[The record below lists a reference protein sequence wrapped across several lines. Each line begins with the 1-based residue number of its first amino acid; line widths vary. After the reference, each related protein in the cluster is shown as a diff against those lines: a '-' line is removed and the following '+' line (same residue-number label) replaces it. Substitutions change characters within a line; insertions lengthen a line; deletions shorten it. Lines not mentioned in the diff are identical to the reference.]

1 MDPPT
6 VFLSYSHDSP
16 EHEAAVLALS
26 KQLRQDGCNV
36 VIDQEQR
43 WVAEGWTLWMR
54 HQIEQAD
61 FVLIVCTEIYQR
73 RAEGEEEP
81 PVGAGASWEGAII
94 RVDLYEAN
102 GRNNKFIPVLIHK
115 EDKIHRP
122 FFLRDYP
129 YFLASDRDG
138 YANLCAVLKGN
149 KPKSSAGP
157 SVWNIPPSNPYFFGR
172 QQYLDNL
179 RATLAAGGQPL
190 ALNGLGGMGNTQA
203 ALKYADLYQDEYSAG
218 LWAVA
223 DSNENLISSFAE
235 FARLLDLPEKN
246 DKEIDKAAAAA
257 TRWLESGPG
266 GRWLLIL
273 DNVEDWDVVKG
284 WIPRIRAGH
293 VIITTRLQYT
303 GTFARGLD
311 LPKMT
316 VDEGG
321 GFLLYRGKIDRPG
334 DGDWSA
340 AKSISEEL
348 GGLPLGLEQAGAYI
362 EEASLSPEEY
372 LALYR
377 REGKKLR
384 ARAGASAD
392 HDTVTR
398 TFTLIAEKLGQR
410 AGKIVRVAACLAPDA
425 IPEDVLAAGDEP
437 GTEFRDAVA
446 DAARYSLIRRN
457 PTARTIY
464 IHRLVQD
471 VVKDGMDE
479 RSMLYWIGQTADS
492 LSRSFPENVD
502 IEGWSFL
509 DRLLPHARIVAGEVL
524 RLSIE
529 SYGAMSLL
537 NKTAWYLRERAQ
549 YTEAEPLAKRVR
561 EIREKTVGP
570 EHPDTISSLNNLG
583 ELYES
588 QGQYREAETILRR
601 ALEMSQK
608 ALGPDH
614 PGTATVL
621 HNLAGI
627 YRRRGLCKE
636 AESASSRALGILEK
650 VLGTDHPRIAP
661 ALNVL
666 AGIHI
671 DQGSYNEAEQLSK
684 RALAILEKTW
694 SDQPDTAV
702 CLNNLAEVYRRQGQY
717 TEAEA
722 LSKRALAIREKT
734 LGPNH
739 PHVAANL
746 NNLAAICGV
755 QGRLNEAEALLKRAL
770 EISEKALGP
779 DHPDIARCLGN
790 LAALYTSR
798 GNFLHAAPPL
808 ARALAIA
815 EKAHGVD
822 HPDVAKLAMEYSMA
836 LQRLGRGHD
845 AHKVRTRF
853 KVKP

>member
-1 MDPPT
+1 
-6 VFLSYSHDSP
+6 
-16 EHEAAVLALS
+16 VLALS

-36 VIDQEQR
+36 IIDQEQR

-54 HQIEQAD
+54 HQIAQAD
-61 FVLIVCTEIYQR
+61 FVLVVCTEIYQR

-102 GRNNKFIPVLIHK
+102 GRNNKFIPVLMHK

-122 FFLRDYP
+122 FFLHDYP
-129 YFLASDRDG
+129 HFLATDRDG
-138 YANLCAVLKGN
+138 YAKLCVVLKGN
-149 KPKSSAGP
+149 KPKSSVGP
-157 SVWNIPPSNPYFFGR
+157 AIWNIPPSNPYFFGR
-172 QQYLDNL
+172 QQYIENL
-179 RATLAAGGQPL
+179 RAALAAGSHPP
-190 ALNGLGGMGNTQA
+190 ALNGLGGMGKTQT
-203 ALKYADLYQDEYSAG
+203 ALKYADLHRDEYSAG

-223 DSNENLISSFAE
+223 NSHENLVSSFAE
-235 FARLLDLPEKN
+235 FAKLLNLPEKN
-246 DKEIDKAAAAA
+246 DKEIGNAAAAA
-257 TRWLESGPG
+257 RRWLESKNESG

-273 DNVEDWDVVKG
+273 DNVEDWEIVRG
-284 WIPRIRAGH
+284 WVPRIKTGH
-293 VIITTRLQYT
+293 VVITTRLQYT
-303 GTFARGLD
+303 GTFARGFD

-316 VDEGG
+316 ADEGG
-321 GFLLYRGKIDRPG
+321 GFLLYRGKIDHPSG
-334 DGDWSA
+334 ADCSA

-362 EEASLSPEEY
+362 EEARLSPEEY

-410 AGKIVRVAACLAPDA
+410 AGKILRMAACLAPDA
-425 IPEDVLAAGDEP
+425 IPEEVLAAGDEP

-446 DAARYSLIRRN
+446 DAARCSLIRRN
-457 PTARTIY
+457 PAARTID

-479 RSMLYWIGQTADS
+479 RSMLYWIGRAADS
-492 LSRSFPENVD
+492 LSRGFPEKVD
-502 IEGWSFL
+502 IEGWPLF
-509 DRLLPHARIVAGEVL
+509 DRLLPHARTVAAEVL

-529 SYGAMSLL
+529 SDGATSLL
-537 NKTAWYLRERAQ
+537 HKTAWYLRERAQ
-549 YTEAEPLAKRVR
+549 YNEAEPLLKRAL
-561 EIREKTVGP
+561 EILEKTVGS
-570 EHPDTISSLNNLG
+570 EHPNTAVSLNNLG
-583 ELYES
+583 ELYKS
-588 QGQYREAETILRR
+588 QGQYREAEPLLRR
-601 ALEMSQK
+601 ALEISQK
-608 ALGPDH
+608 ALGPHH
-614 PGTATVL
+614 PETAKIL
-621 HNLAGI
+621 NNLAGI
-627 YRRRGLCKE
+627 YRRQGLCKE

-650 VLGTDHPRIAP
+650 VLGPDHPDTARS
-661 ALNVL
+661 LNIL

-671 DQGSYNEAEQLSK
+671 DQGAYDQAGRLSK
-684 RALAILEKTW
+684 RALAILEKVG

-717 TEAEA
+717 GEAQA
-722 LSKRALAIREKT
+722 LSTRALEIREKT
-734 LGPNH
+734 LGPDH
-739 PHVAANL
+739 PDVAANL
-746 NNLAAICGV
+746 NNLAAICGA
-755 QGRLNEAEALLKRAL
+755 QGLFKEAESLLKRAL

-779 DHPDIARCLGN
+779 DHPDVARCLGN

-798 GNFLHAAPPL
+798 GNFLHAAPLL

-822 HPDVAKLAMEYSMA
+822 HPDVAKLAREYSMA
-836 LQRLGRGHD
+836 LQRSGRGYE

-853 KVKP
+853 KVMP